1 MYKVTYYTS
10 GSMVAFKWFNT
21 FGEAS
26 EFSLTVKSGDV
37 IEIKL
42 YKEIPDG
49 QSTQTN

>member
-42 YKEIPDG
+42 YKGMHEG
-49 QSTQTN
+49 SVNN